1 MSVRVRLCCC
11 EPTRWLVGGEPDS
24 LSYRQRAWLEL
35 TAILSPAFPDTISGL
50 FAEPLLSNDGKD
62 LEWWSSLPGQPVLLS
77 SLALPEQNRVRDL
90 LFQRLELVRHLGERY
105 RLSGN
110 IALADLI
117 EKATVTPG
125 FDQVI
130 VQNGQPVIIGWGYVG
145 SGLNL
150 PASHNAG
157 PIASG
162 RRWWLWLLAVL
173 LLLLL
178 ISFFL
183 HRCDYSLPLSREEVA
198 QTPVSDDDQNAL
210 IADILDAER
219 EVMRRLAECRVPSQN
234 AMLDLPAPVPGPP
247 PSGDLNSVEDVV
259 EPPVPPVKPPI
270 LPFKPDDT
278 PQKQASKDTRPA
290 SCPPK
295 AKAWENPEVAVLL
308 DASGSMGLSADLK
321 PSQVQMLM
329 RQVIGG
335 NSFALSKLQGG
346 RSRLDA
352 AKDAVADL
360 TKTLPR
366 HIDLGLLVFG
376 RCEGTD
382 NYKFFKADERMRL
395 LEQLRSITPR
405 QGTPLARGLERAG
418 TMLDGVRVPGTIVV
432 VTDGEDSCGGD
443 PCAVA
448 RALKARKP
456 NIRIN
461 VISVDGSGDGRC
473 MAETTGGKLILPKD
487 GQSWDDLFRAASG
500 HAPVPQGCE

>member
-1 MSVRVRLCCC
+1 MSVRVRLCRC
-11 EPTRWLVGGEPDS
+11 EPTRWLVGSESDP
-24 LSYRQRAWLEL
+24 LSYRQRSWLEL
-35 TAILSPAFPDTISGL
+35 TAILSPAFPDTIPGL
-50 FAEPLLSNDGKD
+50 FAEPLLSDDGKD

-77 SLALPEQNRVRDL
+77 SLTLPEQNRVRDL
-90 LFQRLELVRHLGERY
+90 LFQRLGLVRQLGERY

-110 IALADLI
+110 VAFADLI
-117 EKATVTPG
+117 EKVTVTPG
-125 FDQVI
+125 SDQVL
-130 VQNGQPVIIGWGYVG
+130 VQNGQPVIVGWGYAG

-150 PASHNAG
+150 PVFYNTGSV
-157 PIASG
+157 ASG
-162 RRWWLWLLAVL
+162 HRWWLWLLAIL

-178 ISFFL
+178 ISLFL
-183 HRCDYSLPLSREEVA
+183 YRCNGLLPSTGEEVEQA
-198 QTPVSDDDQNAL
+198 PVAEEDHNAL

-219 EVMRRLAECRVPSQN
+219 EVMRRLAECRVPDQN
-234 AMLDLPAPVPGPP
+234 AMLDLPAPASTIPSPGY
-247 PSGDLNSVEDVV
+247 LNPVEEV
-259 EPPVPPVKPPI
+259 VKPPAPAVKPPV
-270 LPFKPDDT
+270 LPSRTDDT
-278 PQKQASKDTRPA
+278 PKERANKNTRPA

-295 AKAWENPEVAVLL
+295 PKAWENPEVAVLL

-329 RQVIGG
+329 RQVMGG

-382 NYKFFKADERMRL
+382 NYKFFKADERTRL

-448 RALKARKP
+448 RDLKARKP

-500 HAPVPQGCE
+500 HTPVPQGCE

>member
-1 MSVRVRLCCC
+1 MSVRVRLCRC
-11 EPTRWLVGGEPDS
+11 ETTSWIVGGEPDT

-35 TAILSPAFPDTISGL
+35 TGILSPAFPDTIPGL
-50 FAEPLLSNDGKD
+50 FAEPLLSNDGKH
-62 LEWWSSLPGQPVLLS
+62 LEWWSSLPGQPVPLS
-77 SLALPEQNRVRDL
+77 SLTLPEQNRARDL
-90 LFQRLELVRHLGERY
+90 LFQRLELVRRLGERY
-105 RLSGN
+105 QLAGN

-117 EKATVTPG
+117 QKATVTPG
-125 FDQVI
+125 FDQVL
-130 VQNGQPVIIGWGYVG
+130 VQNGQPVIIGWGYAG
-145 SGLNL
+145 SGLN
-150 PASHNAG
+150 PPVPHDTDFV
-157 PIASG
+157 ASG

-183 HRCDYSLPLSREEVA
+183 HRCDDLLPSTGEEVEQA
-198 QTPVSDDDQNAL
+198 PVAEEDHNAL

-219 EVMRRLAECRVPSQN
+219 EVMRRLAECRVSDQN
-234 AMLDLPAPVPGPP
+234 AMLDLPAPAPATP
-247 PSGDLNSVEDVV
+247 PSGDLNPVEEVV
-259 EPPVPPVKPPI
+259 KPPVPAVKPPVLPVKPA
-270 LPFKPDDT
+270 DT
-278 PQKQASKDTRPA
+278 PPQQANKDARPA

-295 AKAWENPEVAVLL
+295 PKAWENPEVAVLL

-321 PSQVQMLM
+321 PSQVQRLM
-329 RQVIGG
+329 RQVMGG
-335 NSFALSKLQGG
+335 NSSALSKLQGG

-382 NYKFFKADERMRL
+382 NYKFFKADERTRL